1 MEPQVSVC
9 VLAYNHEPYIAQCL
23 RSILAQ
29 HTSFD
34 FEIIARDD
42 ASTDGTARVLQEF
55 AKKYPQKIRLIL
67 EPRNTFADPA
77 YKPVFG
83 RVFAPVARGQYLA
96 TVEGDDYWTDPDK
109 LQRQYDYMQTHPD
122 CVLCCHATSVVRED
136 GKASSMLLSFGK
148 EDKDVTCDDI
158 MTSWAQTKSFGI
170 TSLHPSSWFSRRQT
184 DLDYAA
190 SWHLD
195 TSGGDFARACYFSH
209 IAPVHFM
216 ARPMSAYRYLAAQS
230 WTAKAEKSAQVLAGH
245 YQEYIQTAQQIDK
258 LTNREHHD
266 AAMIGCKQ
274 RALLLAGMTSGR
286 AFFSGELGAPIAP
299 YLTLGDRITLLVLR
313 LINVLGLR
321 PARNNDTGR
330 VSLVRKQ

>member
-23 RSILAQ
+23 QSILAQ
-29 HTSFD
+29 QTSFD

-42 ASTDGTARVLQEF
+42 ASTDGTAKVLQEF
-55 AKKYPQKIRLIL
+55 AEQYPHKIRLIL
-67 EPRNTFADPA
+67 EPHNTFADPA

-83 RVFAPVARGQYLA
+83 RVFAPVARGRYLA
-96 TVEGDDYWTDPDK
+96 TCEGDDYWTDPTK
-109 LQRQYDYMQTHPD
+109 LQRQFDYMQAHPS
-122 CVLCCHATSVVRED
+122 CVLCCHATSIVRED
-136 GKASSMLLSFGK
+136 GEASAMRLSFGN

-158 MTSWAQTKSFGI
+158 MTSWAQTQSFGI
-170 TSLHPSSWFSRRQT
+170 TSLHPSSWFSRRQM

-190 SWHLD
+190 SWHLS
-195 TSGGDFARACYFSH
+195 TSAGDFARACYFSH
-209 IAPVHFM
+209 LAPVHYM

-230 WTAKAEKSAQVLAGH
+230 WTAKAEKSVQVLASH
-245 YQEYIQTAQQIDK
+245 YKDYIETAQQIDE

-266 AAMIGCKQ
+266 TAMIGCKQ

-286 AFFSGELGAPIAP
+286 AFFKSQLGAPIAP
-299 YLTLGDRITLLVLR
+299 YLTASDHLTLLALR
-313 LINVLGLR
+313 LLNALGLR

-330 VSLVRKQ
+330 VVLSRKG